1 MKENQIAPASFK
13 RCVVRAISTARLAL
27 GYETGLPYPV
37 EYGVEPAQ
45 KFAKLIGDSFAD
57 RQVIMLAS
65 VPFLADAWPWPDNI
79 TYWAEI
85 DPNWPAPI
93 PSMLEDTHL
102 WIFGY
107 VLISQKEGH
116 IVIGCPLKS
125 WPDMYIYVVFGI
137 PIRRQS

>member
-1 MKENQIAPASFK
+1 MNAENQIAPASFK

-37 EYGVEPAQ
+37 KHGTQSARE
-45 KFAKLIGDSFAD
+45 FCSLIGDSFKD
-57 RQVIMLAS
+57 RKVIMLS
-65 VPFLADAWPWPDNI
+65 GGQFLSDAQPLPDNI
-79 TYWAEI
+79 TFWAEI
-85 DPNWPAPI
+85 DQNWPAPI
-93 PSMLEDTHL
+93 PSMLEDTYL

-125 WPDMYIYVVFGI
+125 WPNMYIYVVFGI
-137 PIRRQS
+137 PL